1 LAFGHLSIKSR
12 ALRYLAQRE
21 HSRAELQRKLARF
34 VEDTSEHSAPALI
47 AAALDELTAHDLL
60 SDDRTA
66 QSVLRSQGQ
75 RYGARR
81 LQQTL
86 QAKGLAAELVAD
98 TLAQARGTELQR
110 AQAVWLR
117 RYGVPAATAAERAK
131 QMRFLAGRGFGGDT
145 IRSVMKGQGAAD
157 ADADAVSEALQD
169 ARSSSLD
176 GLDGD

>member
-1 LAFGHLSIKSR
+1 LAFGQLSIKGR

-34 VEDTSEHSAPALI
+34 VEDTPEHSAQALI
-47 AAALDELTAHDLL
+47 TAALDELVAHDLL

-81 LQQTL
+81 IQQSL
-86 QAKGLAAELVAD
+86 QAKGLAAELVAN
-98 TLAQARGTELQR
+98 TLAQARSTELQR

-117 RYGVPAATAAERAK
+117 RYGEVATTAGERAK

-145 IRSVMKGQGAAD
+145 IRRVVKGQGAAD
-157 ADADAVSEALQD
+157 AVDEAETDFEPDADTD
-169 ARSSSLD
+169 AENC
-176 GLDGD
+176 G